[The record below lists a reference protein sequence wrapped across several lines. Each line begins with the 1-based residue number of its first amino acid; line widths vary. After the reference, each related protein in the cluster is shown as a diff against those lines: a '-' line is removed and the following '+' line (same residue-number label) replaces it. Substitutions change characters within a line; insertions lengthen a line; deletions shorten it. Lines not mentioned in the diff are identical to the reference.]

1 MSERPLND
9 DNPDNEADHESGEPG
24 DSDRF
29 EEIVDAETTRD
40 PDLAVI
46 EAGSR
51 TLRAQAG
58 PPEGDGVPARPTD
71 PEVDRALREVEAE
84 LAGRWGE
91 TKLDPSLVRIA
102 GLMDILGHPERAYPA
117 IHITGTNGKTS
128 TARMIEA
135 LLRSFDLRTGRYTS
149 PHVQSVTERISLDGA
164 PIDAE
169 RFIETY
175 RDIQPYVQ
183 MTDEREDYRLSFF
196 EVLTAMAFAAFADAP
211 VDVAVVEVGM
221 GGTWDATNV
230 VDGTVAV
237 VTPIALDHTDRLGA
251 TPGEIAKEKAGII
264 KQDATVVLAQQPVDA
279 AQVLLKRSVEV
290 DATVAREGM
299 EFGVTAREVAVG
311 GQLLTLRGLGGDY
324 PDVFLPL
331 YGAHQAHNAAVAL
344 AAVEAFFGIGSQHAR
359 TLDMDTVRRAFA
371 SVTSPGRLEVVRRSP
386 TVVLDAAHNP
396 AGAQAAA
403 EAITEAFG
411 FSRLIGVVAASA
423 DKDVR
428 GLLEAFEPVFAEVVV
443 TRNSTQR
450 SMDADELAAL
460 AVEVFGAERVQVEPR
475 LDDALE
481 AAITLAEEEG
491 EYAGAGVLV
500 TGSVITVG
508 EARLLL
514 RRG

>member
-1 MSERPLND
+1 MSEQP
-9 DNPDNEADHESGEPG
+9 PSSDHP
-24 DSDRF
+24 DSDDF
-29 EEIVDAETTRD
+29 ADFDGIVGAETDRD

-58 PPEGDGVPARPTD
+58 PPQGDPVPTRPAD
-71 PEVDRALREVEAE
+71 PEVDKALREVEQE
-84 LAGRWGE
+84 LSTRWGE
-91 TKLDPSLVRIA
+91 TKLEPSVQRIA
-102 GLMDILGHPERAYPA
+102 ALMDVLGEPQRSYPS

-128 TARMIEA
+128 TARMIES
-135 LLRSFDLRTGRYTS
+135 LLGAFELRTGRYTS
-149 PHVQSVTERISLDGA
+149 PHVQMITERISLDGA

-169 RFIETY
+169 RFVETY
-175 RDIQPYVQ
+175 RDIKPYVEMVDSGQ
-183 MTDEREDYRLSFF
+183 EFRLSFF
-196 EVLTAMAFAAFADAP
+196 EVLTGMAYAAFADAP

-230 VDGTVAV
+230 IDGSVAV
-237 VTPIALDHTDRLGA
+237 VTPISLDHTDRLGT
-251 TPGEIAKEKAGII
+251 TPAEIAGEKAGVI
-264 KQDATVVLAQQPVDA
+264 KQGATVILAQQPVDA
-279 AQVLLKRSVEV
+279 AQVLLKKAVEA

-299 EFGVTAREVAVG
+299 EFGVVSREVAVG
-311 GQLLTLRGLGGDY
+311 GQLLTLRGLGGEY
-324 PDVFLPL
+324 EGVFLPL

-344 AAVEAFFGIGSQHAR
+344 AAVEAFFGIGAQHAR
-359 TLDMDTVRRAFA
+359 PLDIDTVRRAFA
-371 SVTSPGRLEVVRRSP
+371 STASPGRLEVVRRSP

-403 EAITEAFG
+403 EGIREAFG
-411 FSRLIGVVAASA
+411 FSRLIGVVGASG

-428 GLLEAFEPVFAEVVV
+428 GLLEAFEPIFAEIVV
-443 TRNSTQR
+443 TANSTPR
-450 SMDADELAAL
+450 SMDPDALAAI
-460 AVEVFGAERVQVEPR
+460 AVEVFGEERVVVEPR

-491 EYAGAGVLV
+491 EFAGAGVLV

-514 RRG
+514 RKG